1 VAVTAA
7 VFLNLALVA
16 SFVWSELI
24 STDARSALW
33 VVLAAA
39 WLASAVYSE
48 VSSRRAAAG
57 QPNDPPGDLFAEAT
71 EQYLKGDYFQA
82 ERALVSLVRDDARDL
97 DARLM
102 LATLM
107 RHTGRLEE
115 AAGQLDLLVRLEGAG
130 KWEFEINQER
140 ERLAEAAADPA
151 DETEQSQ
158 SGQSGEPPAP
168 RMHAA

>member
-1 VAVTAA
+1 MAVTVAVL
-7 VFLNLALVA
+7 LNLTLVA

-24 STDARSALW
+24 SADARSALW
-33 VVLAAA
+33 VVLAAS

-48 VSSRRAAAG
+48 VSCRRAAATE
-57 QPNDPPGDLFAEAT
+57 PDDPPGDLFAEAT
-71 EQYLKGDYFQA
+71 EQYLTGDYFQA
-82 ERALVSLVRDDARDL
+82 ERALVSLLRADARDL

-140 ERLAEAAADPA
+140 ERLAEAAEERT
-151 DETEQSQ
+151 DETEQPR
-158 SGQSGEPPAP
+158 SGEPPAP
-168 RMHAA
+168 KMNAA